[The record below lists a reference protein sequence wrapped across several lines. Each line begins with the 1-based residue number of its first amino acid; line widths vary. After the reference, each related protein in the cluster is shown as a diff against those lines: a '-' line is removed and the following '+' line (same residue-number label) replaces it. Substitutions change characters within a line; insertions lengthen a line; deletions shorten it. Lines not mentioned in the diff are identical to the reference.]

1 MPVVAAGVAFE
12 AQGVVKVQKV
22 STFICLCRIRTTL
35 LYLLDKGLGMLC
47 KWFFWDKYMNML
59 TLFWYIVSDKCPVT
73 CQASCF

>member
-12 AQGVVKVQKV
+12 AQGVVKVQKA

-47 KWFFWDKYMNML
+47 KWFFLGQVYEHVD
-59 TLFWYIVSDKCPVT
+59 IVLVH
-73 CQASCF
+73 CF